1 MSMSDFFEE
10 WGWWLA
16 GGVAVAVLLVLLAV
30 VYFRGDDEPA
40 PAPEQQPAEVEPVP
54 AEDPG
59 PEHPLPEAEPG
70 PEPADEPP
78 PLPPLETSDAS
89 FTGALA
95 ELVEAEALR
104 RHLTPENVIPRLV
117 VTIDNLPREQV
128 ALRLRAITPV
138 PGLFRPSGGEEEFEL
153 REEHFERYEP
163 LVQLAES
170 IDIDALVGTY
180 RRYYPLFQKAYA
192 DLGYPSAYFNDRLVE
207 VIDHLLDAPAVE
219 PPIAL
224 TRPHVLYEYA
234 DPDLE
239 ALSAGQK
246 VLIRIGPD
254 NAEVVKEKL
263 REIRAAVS
271 APPEDEAG

>member
-1 MSMSDFFEE
+1 MTTGDFIKE

-16 GGVAVAVLLVLLAV
+16 GGAAVAVLLALLAR
-30 VYFRGDDEPA
+30 VYFREDEQ
-40 PAPEQQPAEVEPVP
+40 PEHLPEPPPAEVDELP
-54 AEDPG
+54 AEDTG
-59 PEHPLPEAEPG
+59 PEHPLPEPEVEPETV
-70 PEPADEPP
+70 EPPP
-78 PLPPLETSDAS
+78 PLPPLADSDAS
-89 FTGALA
+89 FAGALA

-104 RHLTPENVIPRLV
+104 RHLTPENVIPRIV

-153 REEHFERYEP
+153 REEHFERYQP
-163 LVQLAES
+163 LVRLVEA
-170 IDIDALVGTY
+170 IDTDALVAVY
-180 RRYYPLFQKAYA
+180 RRYYPLFQQAYA
-192 DLGYPSAYFNDRLVE
+192 DLGYPSAYFNDRLVD
-207 VIDHLLDAPAVE
+207 VIDHLLDAPAVD
-219 PPIAL
+219 PPIEL

-246 VLIRIGPD
+246 VLIRIGPA
-254 NAEVVKEKL
+254 NAAVVKDKL

-271 APPEDEAG
+271 APADSEAE